1 MHTRPR
7 LLTSIPFW
15 VLVAGSLAAIIGG
28 LAIVLNGI
36 TAMEEVL
43 NDPNAT
49 VVQVY
54 VGQSW
59 VVVGAAVLGAG
70 AVGIV
75 AVLALGAATA
85 LTRRPDVA
93 VESIDLSRDD
103 ETVAE
108 PAAAVYPPATAAE
121 PIAAPIAVEDAD
133 IETPSTAP
141 APARAAAE
149 TGHDAPKLDAGTR
162 HDEPRLDAGDD
173 APRR

>member
-15 VLVAGSLAAIIGG
+15 VLVVGSLAAIIGG

-75 AVLALGAATA
+75 AVLALGAASA

-93 VESIDLSRDD
+93 VESIDWSSDD

-108 PAAAVYPPATAAE
+108 PAVAAYAPAAA
-121 PIAAPIAVEDAD
+121 AAPIAVEDAD
-133 IETPSTAP
+133 VETPSTAT
-141 APARAAAE
+141 APARATAE
-149 TGHDAPKLDAGTR
+149 AGHDAPKLDAGAR

-173 APRR
+173 ATRR

>member
-70 AVGIV
+70 AVGLV
-75 AVLALGAATA
+75 AVLALAAATA

-93 VESIDLSRDD
+93 VESIDWSSDD
-103 ETVAE
+103 ET
-108 PAAAVYPPATAAE
+108 AAAPAVAPYAPAATAAPVE
-121 PIAAPIAVEDAD
+121 TPIAVEDAD
-133 IETPSTAP
+133 IETPSTAT
-141 APARAAAE
+141 APPQAAAAVSHDAPKLDA
-149 TGHDAPKLDAGTR
+149 GHDAPKLDAG
-162 HDEPRLDAGDD
+162 DD
-173 APRR
+173 ATRR

>member
-1 MHTRPR
+1 MKTRPR
-7 LLTSIPFW
+7 LVTSIPFW
-15 VLVAGSLAAIIGG
+15 VLVVASLAAIAGG

-36 TAMEEVL
+36 DAMEQVL

-75 AVLALGAATA
+75 AVLSLAAATT
-85 LTRRPDVA
+85 LTRRGEVS
-93 VESIDLSRDD
+93 VETIDWTSDD
-103 ETVAE
+103 ETAPE
-108 PAAAVYPPATAAE
+108 TAAAPFAPSATAT
-121 PIAAPIAVEDAD
+121 PLAVEDAD
-133 IETPSTAP
+133 IETPSTAT
-141 APARAAAE
+141 APPQAASA
-149 TGHDAPKLDAGTR
+149 AR

-173 APRR
+173 TTRR